1 MSAMRGKKPLEE
13 WFFAAPLPSCSRH
26 LKGVEYSYM
35 NITKYPAES
44 RGVGDIAWLRSCF
57 SFSFARYYDPARMGF
72 GKLRVLNDDTIAP
85 ANGFGMHEHDNM
97 EIVTIVTEG
106 ILEHKDSEGN
116 GGTLRADDVQVMSA
130 GTGIAHS
137 EINPSEEETLALFQL
152 WIETKEQNIKPR
164 YDQKS
169 FTFPEN
175 VLTVVAS
182 GLGDEGALTIHQD
195 ARVMVGNMLPGAI
208 VGLSVG
214 EGRGVFALVINGSFT
229 IADETLETRDAVEIT
244 DAHSVT
250 IETVMGGRVL
260 VIETI
265 L

>member
-1 MSAMRGKKPLEE
+1 
-13 WFFAAPLPSCSRH
+13 
-26 LKGVEYSYM
+26 M
-35 NITKYPAES
+35 NITKYKAES
-44 RGVGDIAWLRSCF
+44 RGIGDIAWLRSRF

-97 EIVTIVTEG
+97 EIVTLVTEG

-130 GTGIAHS
+130 GSGIAHS

-152 WIETKEQNIKPR
+152 WIETKEQNIKPQ
-164 YDQKS
+164 YDQKH

-175 VLTVVAS
+175 TLTVVAS
-182 GLGDEGALTIHQD
+182 GDGDHGALSIHQD
-195 ARVMVGNMLPGAI
+195 ARVMVGSFTAAGKYTHIIPA
-208 VGLSVG
+208 
-214 EGRGVFALVINGSFT
+214 GRGIFALATLGSFR
-229 IADETLETRDAVEIT
+229 ISSEAHVETLENRDAVEVT
-244 DAHSVT
+244 DARSVT
-250 IETVMGGRVL
+250 IETTTGGRVL
-260 VIETI
+260 VVETA